1 MNIALT
7 PELEKLVNE
16 KVKNG
21 QYSSA
26 NEVIG
31 AGLRLLEERDR
42 LNQARLAELKAKIR
56 EGIEASDRGE
66 VVDGKTVL
74 RELREKNSQRR
85 IQRVKSQKS
94 KVKSQKERNNF

>member
-1 MNIALT
+1 MNISLT

-42 LNQARLAELKAKIR
+42 LNQASLAELKAKIR
-56 EGIEASDRGE
+56 SGIEASDRGE
-66 VVDGKTVL
+66 VVDGETVFA
-74 RELREKNSQRR
+74 ELEEDVRR
-85 IQRVKSQKS
+85 IEVEMLQK
-94 KVKSQKERNNF
+94 KEAS